1 MCSAKALPKFGQDN
15 NSKHNTKQ
23 NRLKKKN
30 RGAML
35 QWVRKNSDPN
45 LAEKLWQNFKR
56 AIYKQI
62 ATKLNELKQCCIE
75 ERAKIPQQ
83 LHERMK
89 NDYY

>member
-1 MCSAKALPKFGQDN
+1 
-15 NSKHNTKQ
+15 
-23 NRLKKKN
+23 
-30 RGAML
+30 ML
-35 QWVRKNSDPN
+35 QCVRKNSDLN

-83 LHERMK
+83 LHERLR
-89 NDYY
+89 NAYY